1 MLLLHWNVLD
11 LLDDALWKLWH
22 CNVLYAMFSADAYTS
37 DSYFMLP
44 SFPLTPVASNANL
57 MCYARST
64 YVLMSY
70 V

>member
-1 MLLLHWNVLD
+1 MLLLHWNVLS
-11 LLDDALWKLWH
+11 LPYDARCH
-22 CNVLYAMFSADAYTS
+22 CQTADAYTS
-37 DSYFMLP
+37 DSYFMIP
-44 SFPLTPVASNANL
+44 SFPLTPVASNANF